1 MSVQGIGPNSSIFNK
16 VRNNTQKPVE
26 NPQPQVEEEVVQQE
40 EIVEDNAAG
49 TSEKKSHKARNW
61 SIGLSA
67 AAVLIGL
74 GVAGRYGKLGPKIQK
89 ALGGTVEKDAGKAA
103 DSLTGS
109 TKADDGIIEDV
120 ISAEE
125 FEQIKNGPKIK
136 SGGGKDTGKPA
147 EPKIETPKQEPNP
160 VPKKEE
166 PKVTE
171 PKKENT
177 AAPKA
182 EEAPKSE
189 APKTEAKPIDPT
201 LSQAEKDAI
210 NAKIDRTL
218 KIPQEMLTIKYP
230 TVEEVK
236 AMGFDLSKF
245 ELKGTPNSKKELLLN
260 GKKIEA
266 EYDAEGELSYIWHF
280 SNDNELLS
288 WVGIN
293 TDKSQAYIRN
303 LFKCGKSPHQYY
315 YKPDGTFDFATREI
329 NGSNY
334 MYTGKGQLKQ
344 LTIKNEDD
352 IVLRD
357 INFFVGTDKPEQI
370 TYGASS
376 YKRANAFKV
385 EKFDGKSPNPIEE
398 IYIKDGKEYR

>member
-1 MSVQGIGPNSSIFNK
+1 MSVQGIGPNSSVFNK

-49 TSEKKSHKARNW
+49 TSGKKSHKARNW

-166 PKVTE
+166 PKVETLKQE
-171 PKKENT
+171 PNP
-177 AAPKA
+177 APKA
-182 EEAPKSE
+182 EEPVVETPK
-189 APKTEAKPIDPT
+189 AKAEPIGPT

-230 TVEEVK
+230 TIEEVK

-260 GKKIEA
+260 GKKFKA
-266 EYDAEGELSYIWHF
+266 EYNDKGELSYIWQK
-280 SNDNELLS
+280 SKDNETLS

-293 TDKSQAYIRN
+293 TDNSQAYIRN
-303 LFKCGKSPHQYY
+303 LFKCGESPHQYY

-352 IVLRD
+352 IVLKD
-357 INFFVGTDKPEQI
+357 IDCFVGTDKPKRI
-370 TYGASS
+370 TYGAEA
-376 YKRANAFKV
+376 YHPEKALKI

>member
-40 EIVEDNAAG
+40 EIVEDNATG

-109 TKADDGIIEDV
+109 TKADDGIVEDV

-166 PKVTE
+166 PKVETLKQE
-171 PKKENT
+171 PNP
-177 AAPKA
+177 APKA
-182 EEAPKSE
+182 EEPVVETPK
-189 APKTEAKPIDPT
+189 AKAEPIGPT

-245 ELKGTPNSKKELLLN
+245 ELKGTPNSTKELLLN
-260 GKKIEA
+260 GKKFEA
-266 EYDAEGELSYIWHF
+266 EYNAEGELSYIWHY
-280 SNDNELLS
+280 SNDKELLS

-293 TDKSQAYIRN
+293 TDKSQTYIRN
-303 LFKCGKSPHQYY
+303 FVKYGENTHNYY
-315 YKPDGTFDFATREI
+315 YRPDGAFDFAGREI

-334 MYTGKGQLKQ
+334 MYTGKGQLKE

-352 IVLRD
+352 IVLKD
-357 INFFVGTDKPEQI
+357 IDFFVGTDKPEQI
-370 TYGASS
+370 TYGADS
-376 YKRANAFKV
+376 YKRANACKV